1 MVGRRGA
8 RALPGGVVGRAAPAL
23 HAERV
28 VPRRAVMARVGLV
41 EVCGGACLFP
51 FHYLWTPGL
60 LLGLP
65 LQSPRFS

>member
-8 RALPGGVVGRAAPAL
+8 RALPGGVVVRAAPAL

-41 EVCGGACLFP
+41 ECDVGRGMCVVRCG
-51 FHYLWTPGL
+51 
-60 LLGLP
+60 
-65 LQSPRFS
+65 